1 MNPLTLGQKAAALG
15 IGALLLAAAS
25 FGAGWQVRTWKAN
38 SDELKAVAA
47 ADKKRIEAEARL
59 DAQALTFENERVALA
74 QRGADIRSTI
84 REIYRDV
91 PSPPASCAAPD
102 AARRLLIDAGAR
114 GASYDPGQ
122 PQGGVPGS
130 PAAAEPAARP

>member
-1 MNPLTLGQKAAALG
+1 MIPLTLPQKLMAIG
-15 IGALLLAAAS
+15 IGGLLVAAAS

-59 DAQALTFENERVALA
+59 DAQALTFENERLALA
-74 QRGADIRSTI
+74 QRGVDIRSTI

-91 PSPPASCAAPD
+91 PAPPASCAAPD
-102 AARRLLIDAGAR
+102 AARRLLIDAGATGPAR
-114 GASYDPGQ
+114 DPGQ
-122 PQGGVPGS
+122 PSGGVPG
-130 PAAAEPAARP
+130 PAAAADAAP